1 MNFHKTI
8 GFLATLLL
16 IVGIG
21 VPDSFAQETKT
32 VDISFSDDFRLK
44 RIREGRT
51 VSVVATLSEE
61 PAEGETV
68 TVNLDLEVPE
78 GDSIR
83 YDVGTDKYVAAGQAD
98 GTTSYFSYTLTGTD
112 INAGVPPGISSQQPA
127 VTISGDDEET
137 NSITLTSVAN
147 GIYRHPRIDSVAV
160 SIVATNG
167 IVSSVGGAN
176 DWTEVD
182 DNKELK
188 FGLQE
193 AEEALGTITV
203 NSFVPPSLSQGFAT
217 EQSVTVK
224 VTVDIVAAVNVATTV
239 TVGLSYEFLGADGNA
254 MSDVSKDTD
263 ETIDVTVPIDG
274 LTNKGSTTS
283 ITFTAVQT
291 RAQDGQDAVTNIKV
305 TASLAGYTPDDKTLA
320 VIDRE
325 ADTLQGFQVFVV
337 ETDNK
342 WKKTTKE
349 HIKVQVI
356 RHKAIAFPWE
366 SFASIRIALH
376 DSTGDD
382 ADDNGLEDDEKVQLD
397 PRYGMPENLPP
408 AISHITVKNLVVDG
422 KLSFQ
427 AVSVPSG
434 GQDKSK
440 ATYKDVDKDTEMI
453 EFLMGVPNN
462 WADAD
467 VAATVD
473 DIDSFHYPG
482 AIVDNAYVPDRS
494 QEIDF
499 HRYEVFAVVLFS
511 TDDAAGV
518 DSDDRYLTSDDT
530 GKSIYPRSPNLFS
543 EKVGN
548 GVHVR
553 IDALKP
559 DGDVIKDLV
568 LTINKEAPNVA
579 KIGDKIR
586 IAAKIGGGGEIFQ
599 EHKVQLKIVAQGQGA
614 GFGVAYKGGAEDLVK
629 TFTATQ
635 VFGASS
641 DSLRF
646 EYEVAPGKFQVKAK
660 DPAGNAADFATLQ
673 SHPVYGDGSPIGK
686 NELFDGVG
694 LEGKAQVIVLDE
706 AGNTAVEDSAPF
718 DLDSGKPKITLV
730 YPKPTAPDSNRITGT
745 YEAEAGDDVEDVSEF
760 LRPLR
765 FAVNE
770 ETIRRAVF
778 VVGGPDTL
786 DLEDSDGDSHAN
798 RDSIRYSTARRYVD
812 DTEQADRRGEGLH
825 VEKKVKDGEDEYV
838 GTGQGGKEIELA
850 ILVEDVVGNQAVV
863 KIPGVYHD
871 EMPPVL
877 ENWFPKNSLLE
888 ESDNKINVATLNPV
902 LSLPEDVD
910 SIGVTFSASAGDII
924 QDQDGITAKGE
935 TQVAIDDFDS
945 FEDGE
950 DYTMTV
956 FVRDLAGNVYITP
969 ADSSAN
975 MTFDAGFD
983 NPKANSFTI
992 TTETDSV
999 IAGQANKLTVQA
1011 VDVSDEDE
1019 TISRKAL
1026 TYKNKDVDD
1035 NPAFDVLV
1043 SARDIKDRSCCR
1055 ESVV

>member
-1 MNFHKTI
+1 MNFHKKI

-16 IVGIG
+16 ILGIG

-51 VSVVATLSEE
+51 VTVFATLSEE

-83 YDVGTDKYVAAGQAD
+83 YDVGANKYVAAGQD
-98 GTTSYFSYTLTGTD
+98 DETTDYFLYSLTNGNIDATQT
-112 INAGVPPGISSQQPA
+112 PSSSSQQPEVA
-127 VTISGDDEET
+127 ISGEDATT
-137 NSITLTSVAN
+137 NSLTLTSVAN

-160 SIVATNG
+160 SIVATAG
-167 IVSSVGGAN
+167 IVSSTGGN
-176 DWTEVD
+176 NGWTEVD
-182 DNKELK
+182 DDKELK

-193 AEEALGTITV
+193 AEESLGSITV

-217 EQSVTVK
+217 AQSVTVK
-224 VTVDIVAAVNVATTV
+224 VTVDIVAAVNVLTTV

-254 MSDVSKDTD
+254 VSGVSKTD
-263 ETIDVTVPIDG
+263 ETIDVEVPIDG
-274 LTNKGSTTS
+274 LTNKGSPTP
-283 ITFTAVQT
+283 ITFTADQT
-291 RAQDGQDAVTNIKV
+291 RAQDGQDAAVTNIKV

-337 ETDNK
+337 ETDNA
-342 WKKTTKE
+342 WKRTAKE

-376 DSTGDD
+376 DSTGVGTD
-382 ADDNGLEDDEKVQLD
+382 DDEKVQLD

-427 AVSVPSG
+427 AVSVPSSSA
-434 GQDKSK
+434 DKSK

-462 WADAD
+462 WANAD
-467 VAATVD
+467 QAATVANG
-473 DIDSFHYPG
+473 IESFHYPG
-482 AIVDNAYVPDRS
+482 TIVGGAYVPDRS

-511 TDDAAGV
+511 TDDATNAE
-518 DSDDRYLTSDDT
+518 DDDRYLTSDDT

-559 DGDVIKDLV
+559 DGGVIKDLA

-599 EHKVQLKIVAQGQGA
+599 EHKVQLKIVAQGGQGA
-614 GFGVAYKGGAEDLVK
+614 GFAVAYKGGNGDLVK

-646 EYEVAPGKFQVKAK
+646 EYEVDPGKFQVKAK
-660 DPAGNAADFATLQ
+660 DPAANAADFATLQ

-706 AGNTAVEDSAPF
+706 AGNIAVENSAIF
-718 DLDSGKPKITLV
+718 DLDSGKPVVTVV
-730 YPKPTAPDSNRITGT
+730 YPKPTAPDSNRISGA

-770 ETIRRAVF
+770 ETTRRAVF
-778 VVGGPDTL
+778 IVGGPDTL
-786 DLEDSDGDSHAN
+786 DLTDSDGDFHAN
-798 RDSIRYSTARRYVD
+798 RDSIRYSTARRYDD
-812 DTEQADRRGEGLH
+812 DTEHPVRRGEGLH
-825 VEKKVKDGEDEYV
+825 VNLKEKADADDEYEGTGSGWCRDRTGYSRGRCCGQPRNGED
-838 GTGQGGKEIELA
+838 
-850 ILVEDVVGNQAVV
+850 
-863 KIPGVYHD
+863 
-871 EMPPVL
+871 
-877 ENWFPKNSLLE
+877 SRC
-888 ESDNKINVATLNPV
+888 
-902 LSLPEDVD
+902 LS
-910 SIGVTFSASAGDII
+910 
-924 QDQDGITAKGE
+924 
-935 TQVAIDDFDS
+935 
-945 FEDGE
+945 
-950 DYTMTV
+950 
-956 FVRDLAGNVYITP
+956 R
-969 ADSSAN
+969 
-975 MTFDAGFD
+975 
-983 NPKANSFTI
+983 
-992 TTETDSV
+992 
-999 IAGQANKLTVQA
+999 
-1011 VDVSDEDE
+1011 
-1019 TISRKAL
+1019 
-1026 TYKNKDVDD
+1026 
-1035 NPAFDVLV
+1035 
-1043 SARDIKDRSCCR
+1043 
-1055 ESVV
+1055 